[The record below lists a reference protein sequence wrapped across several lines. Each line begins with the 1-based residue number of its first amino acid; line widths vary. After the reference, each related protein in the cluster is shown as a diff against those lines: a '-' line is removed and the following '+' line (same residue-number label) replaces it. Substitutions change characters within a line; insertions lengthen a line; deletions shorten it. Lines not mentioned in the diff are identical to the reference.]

1 MDEAYTILGVS
12 QDATDEEI
20 KKAYRRLSKKY
31 HPDANLNQPEYAE
44 RKFKE
49 IQEAY
54 KKIMDFRKYGA
65 SGGNPY
71 GNPYQGGQS
80 SYGGYGNAGTGSAE
94 MTAAYNYLRAG
105 HYREALQVLGSI
117 SERNAQWFYFS
128 AVANMGIGNNVT
140 ALEHAQTA
148 VQMDP
153 SNMEY
158 QMLLKQIQQSGSWYQ
173 NMGSG
178 YGRSTMGSSCC
189 MQLIM
194 LNCFINFCCRPC

>member
-12 QDATDEEI
+12 SDATDEEI
-20 KKAYRRLSKKY
+20 KKAYRKLSKKY

-49 IQEAY
+49 VQEAY
-54 KKIMDFRKYGA
+54 KKVMDFRKYGA
-65 SGGNPY
+65 SGGNTY
-71 GNPYQGGQS
+71 GGPYQGGQS
-80 SYGGYGNAGTGSAE
+80 SYGGYTGTAD
-94 MTAAYNYLRAG
+94 MTAAYNFLRAG
-105 HYREALQVLGSI
+105 RYQEALQVLSTI
-117 SERNAQWFYFS
+117 PERSAQWFYFS
-128 AVANMGIGNNVT
+128 AVANLGIGNNVT

-158 QMLLKQIQQSGSWYQ
+158 QMLLRQMQQGGNWYQ

-178 YGRSTMGSSCC
+178 YGRSSMGSNFC
-189 MQLIM
+189 MQLCM
-194 LNCFINFCCRPC
+194 LNLICNCCCRPF